1 MKGAKEADLVTAV
14 LLYAMRCLAEGGQH
28 ALRSM
33 GFGAREIGALK
44 DLSLEDLYRVASLP
58 AHCLAIRVDRKLFW
72 PMMERLRLA
81 RESKMLQTEL
91 IQADAPFEMM
101 RRFYGL
107 GGREYTRQRRMLVA
121 SPAVGRP
128 PEPDEEMAHRL
139 WRALAPKLQSSGP
152 DGPQPEVYLEV
163 HRESGAPLR
172 AVWNAAQ
179 RWLEYGDVY
188 ASETESTSETAA
200 SARDA
205 EGA

>member
-14 LLYAMRCLAEGGQH
+14 LLYAMRCLAEGDQH

-44 DLSLEDLYRVASLP
+44 ELSLEDLYRVASLP
-58 AHCLAIRVDRKLFW
+58 AHCLTIRVDRKLFW

-81 RESKMLQTEL
+81 RESKVLQREL
-91 IQADAPFEMM
+91 MQADAPFDMM

-128 PEPDEEMAHRL
+128 PEPDEETAHRL
-139 WRALAPKLQSSGP
+139 WRALAPRLQSSGP
-152 DGPQPEVYLEV
+152 DGPGPEVYLQV
-163 HRESGAPLR
+163 HRASGAPLR

-188 ASETESTSETAA
+188 APGCESTGETATGA
-200 SARDA
+200 GDA
-205 EGA
+205 ESA